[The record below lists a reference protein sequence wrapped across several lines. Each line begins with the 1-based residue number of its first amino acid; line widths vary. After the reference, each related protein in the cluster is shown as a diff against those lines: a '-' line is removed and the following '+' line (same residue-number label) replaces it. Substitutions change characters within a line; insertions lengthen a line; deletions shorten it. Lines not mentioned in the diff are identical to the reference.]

1 MTIDHDTPRFAAP
14 PRDAPLGDVR
24 VIAVEQYGAGP
35 FGTMYLADL
44 GAEIIKV
51 ERPGVG
57 DETRTWGPP
66 FLRDREGRETQE
78 SGYYLSANRNKRSV
92 TINFAKPDGAA
103 LVRRLL
109 PHCDVLIENF
119 KVGGLS
125 EYGLS
130 YEQLEREFPKL
141 VYCSITGYGQSGP
154 YAARPGYDLMAQ
166 GAGGIMSVTGDADR
180 PPVKVGVAVND
191 VMSGLNAAVAI
202 LSALRHRDR
211 TGAGQHIDIGLLD
224 VQVGWLYNVGL
235 NYLLS
240 GNVPGRLGTAHPNT
254 VPYQVFPTS
263 NGHVILGANNDQQF
277 RRLCEFAGA
286 PELARDPRFATNALR
301 LEHRDD
307 LVARISELTESQTTE
322 HWVDGLVK
330 VGLPCGPVS
339 NIEQV
344 FADPQVIHREM
355 RISMAHPA
363 AEVPLIGSPIKM
375 SATPVRYR
383 RPPPRL
389 GEHTDELLE
398 QLLGLA
404 ADERTA
410 LRRAGII

>member
-1 MTIDHDTPRFAAP
+1 MATG
-14 PRDAPLGDVR
+14 PLDGITVLDLSR
-24 VIAVEQYGAGP
+24 VLAGP
-35 FGTMYLADL
+35 SCTQMLGDL

-66 FLRDREGRETQE
+66 FLRDSDGRETQE
-78 SGYYLSANRNKRSV
+78 SGYYLSANRNKRSA

-119 KVGGLS
+119 KVGGLR

-211 TGAGQHIDIGLLD
+211 TGVGQHIDIGLLD

-240 GNVPGRLGTAHPNT
+240 GNVPGRMGTAHPNT

-307 LVARISELTESQTTE
+307 LVARISELTQSQTTE

-339 NIEQV
+339 NVEQV

-355 RISMAHPA
+355 KISMAHPA

-389 GEHTDELLE
+389 GEHTDEVLE
-398 QLLGLA
+398 QFLGLA
-404 ADERTA
+404 AAERTA

>member
-1 MTIDHDTPRFAAP
+1 MATG
-14 PRDAPLGDVR
+14 PLDGITVLDLSR
-24 VIAVEQYGAGP
+24 VLAGP
-35 FGTMYLADL
+35 SCTQMLGDL

-66 FLRDREGRETQE
+66 FLRDSEGRETQE
-78 SGYYLSANRNKRSV
+78 SGYYLSANRNKRSA
-92 TINFAKPDGAA
+92 TINFAKPDGAG

-119 KVGGLS
+119 KVGGLR

-240 GNVPGRLGTAHPNT
+240 GNVPGRMGTAHPNT

-307 LVARISELTESQTTE
+307 LVALISELTQSQTTE

-339 NIEQV
+339 NVEQV

-355 RISMAHPA
+355 KISMVHPA
-363 AEVPLIGSPIKM
+363 AEVSLIGSPIKM

-389 GEHTDELLE
+389 GEHTDEVLE
-398 QLLGLA
+398 QFLGLA
-404 ADERTA
+404 DAERTA

>member
-1 MTIDHDTPRFAAP
+1 M
-14 PRDAPLGDVR
+14 LG
-24 VIAVEQYGAGP
+24 
-35 FGTMYLADL
+35 DL

-66 FLRDREGRETQE
+66 FLRDREGKETQE

-119 KVGGLS
+119 KVGGLG

-130 YEQLEREFPKL
+130 YEQLERDFPKL

>member
-1 MTIDHDTPRFAAP
+1 MATG
-14 PRDAPLGDVR
+14 PLDGITVLDLSR
-24 VIAVEQYGAGP
+24 VLAGP
-35 FGTMYLADL
+35 SCTQMLGDL

-66 FLRDREGRETQE
+66 FLRDREGTETQE

-130 YEQLEREFPKL
+130 YEQLEGEFPKL

-154 YAARPGYDLMAQ
+154 YAERPGYDLMAQ

-286 PELARDPRFATNALR
+286 PELARDPRFTTNALR
-301 LEHRDD
+301 LQHRDD
-307 LVARISELTESQTTE
+307 LVARISELTQGQTTE

-339 NIEQV
+339 NVEQV

-355 RISMAHPA
+355 KISMTHPA

-389 GEHTDELLE
+389 GEHTDEVLE
-398 QLLGLA
+398 QFLGLA
-404 ADERTA
+404 AAERTA

>member
-1 MTIDHDTPRFAAP
+1 MATG
-14 PRDAPLGDVR
+14 PLDGITVLDLSR
-24 VIAVEQYGAGP
+24 VLAGP
-35 FGTMYLADL
+35 SCTQMLGDL

-66 FLRDREGRETQE
+66 FLRDRDGRETQE
-78 SGYYLSANRNKRSV
+78 SGYYLSANRNKRSA
-92 TINFAKPDGAA
+92 TINFAQPDGAA

-119 KVGGLS
+119 KVGGLR

-240 GNVPGRLGTAHPNT
+240 GNVPGRMGTAHPNT

-307 LVARISELTESQTTE
+307 LVARISELTQSQTTE

-330 VGLPCGPVS
+330 AGLPCGPVS
-339 NIEQV
+339 NVEQV

-355 RISMAHPA
+355 KISMAHPA

-389 GEHTDELLE
+389 GEHTDEVLE
-398 QLLGLA
+398 QFLGLA
-404 ADERTA
+404 AAERTT

>member
-1 MTIDHDTPRFAAP
+1 MMTGALDGITVLD
-14 PRDAPLGDVR
+14 LSR
-24 VIAVEQYGAGP
+24 VLAGP
-35 FGTMYLADL
+35 SCTQMLGDL

-66 FLRDREGRETQE
+66 FLHDEAGRETQE

-92 TINFAKPDGAA
+92 TINFAAPEGAA

-109 PHCDVLIENF
+109 AHSDVLIENF
-119 KVGGLS
+119 KVGGLA

-130 YEQLEREFPKL
+130 YAQLQDDFARL
-141 VYCSITGYGQSGP
+141 IYCSITGYGQSGP

-166 GAGGIMSVTGDADR
+166 GAGGIMSVTGEANG

-211 TGAGQHIDIGLLD
+211 TGVGQHIDIALLD

-240 GNVPGRLGTAHPNT
+240 GVIPNRWGTAHPNT
-254 VPYQVFPTS
+254 VPYQVFPTRD
-263 NGHVILGANNDQQF
+263 GHVILGANNDQQF
-277 RRLCEFAGA
+277 RRLCEFAGV
-286 PELARDPRFATNALR
+286 PHLADDLRFTTNAQR
-301 LEHRDD
+301 LKNREE
-307 LVARISELTESQTTE
+307 LVAILSDLTRRDTTE
-322 HWVDGLVK
+322 HWVEGLEK
-330 VGLPCGPVS
+330 AGLPCGPV
-339 NIEQV
+339 NTIDRV
-344 FADPQVIHREM
+344 FGDPQVMHREM
-355 RISMAHPA
+355 KIVMAHPV
-363 AEVPLIGSPIKM
+363 AEMPLIGSPLKL
-375 SATPVRYR
+375 STTPVRYR

-389 GEHTDELLE
+389 GEHTDEVLDTLLNIGE
-398 QLLGLA
+398 S
-404 ADERTA
+404 ERQA
-410 LRRAGII
+410 LRKAGVI

>member
-1 MTIDHDTPRFAAP
+1 MVTS
-14 PRDAPLGDVR
+14 PLDGIMVLDLSR
-24 VIAVEQYGAGP
+24 VLAGP
-35 FGTMYLADL
+35 SCTQMLGDL

-66 FLRDREGRETQE
+66 FLRDREGRETEE

-103 LVRRLL
+103 LVRRML

-119 KVGGLS
+119 KVGGLR
-125 EYGLS
+125 EYGLG
-130 YEQLEREFPKL
+130 YEQLEQEFPKL

-277 RRLCEFAGA
+277 RRLCEFAGVS
-286 PELARDPRFATNALR
+286 ELARDPRFATNALR

-307 LVARISELTESQTTE
+307 LVARLSELTESQTTE

-355 RISMAHPA
+355 KISMVHPA
-363 AEVPLIGSPIKM
+363 AEIPLIGSPIKM

-389 GEHTDELLE
+389 GEHTDEVLE
-398 QLLGLA
+398 QLLRLA

>member
-1 MTIDHDTPRFAAP
+1 MATS
-14 PRDAPLGDVR
+14 PLDGITVLDLSR
-24 VIAVEQYGAGP
+24 VLAGP
-35 FGTMYLADL
+35 SCTQMLGDL

-66 FLRDREGRETQE
+66 FLRDREGRETSE

-119 KVGGLS
+119 KVGGLR

-240 GNVPGRLGTAHPNT
+240 GNVPERLGTAHPNT

-277 RRLCEFAGA
+277 RRLCEFAGV
-286 PELARDPRFATNALR
+286 PELAQDPRFATNALR
-301 LEHRDD
+301 LENRDD
-307 LVARISELTESQTTE
+307 LVTRISELTRSQTTE
-322 HWVDGLVK
+322 HWVEGLVK

-339 NIEQV
+339 NVKQV

-355 RISMAHPA
+355 KISMAHPA

-389 GEHTDELLE
+389 GEHTDEVLE

-404 ADERTA
+404 ATERTE